1 MEYKLLATD
10 LDGTLLNEQKEI
22 DLENIQAIHEYRER
36 GGRVVI
42 CSGRSPLSTRWI
54 ANSIGLK
61 GEPIIAYNGAIILD
75 EDGEIMEQ
83 AVFQHSHL
91 LSFWELCE
99 GEGIYA
105 HFYEGDTLLVPRET
119 KWNKHWI
126 ENNIP
131 TLEKTGSRAEELAS
145 FRSKCQVKRVDDF
158 YQYLKSNQPDITKIA
173 VFDEGG
179 RLADFSKV
187 IAEQVEGLEISSSL
201 NFLNLEISPSGV
213 SKASSLLKLSEKYDI
228 PISQIAAI
236 GDNYNDSLMLSA
248 AGLGIAM
255 GNAPDEVKAVADQVT
270 YSNHEAGVAH
280 AIRRFLLKW

>member
-1 MEYKLLATD
+1 MAYKLLATD
-10 LDGTLLNEQKEI
+10 LDGTLLNEHREI
-22 DLENIQAIHEYRER
+22 DRENIQAIHEFREK

-54 ANSIGLK
+54 ANTIGLQ

-75 EDGEIMEQ
+75 ENGEISEQ
-83 AVFQHSHL
+83 ATFEHDHL
-91 LSFWELCE
+91 LNFWELCE

-105 HFYEGDTLLVPRET
+105 HFYEGDTLLVPTET
-119 KWNKHWI
+119 KWNKNWI
-126 ENNIP
+126 ENNILS
-131 TLEKTGSRAEELAS
+131 LEKTGAKAADLKHFRAQ
-145 FRSKCQVKRVDDF
+145 CQVKIVEGF
-158 YQYLKSNQPDITKIA
+158 YQYIKSNQPVITKIA
-173 VFDEGG
+173 VFDEKG

-187 IAEQVEGLEISSSL
+187 IAEHVGGLEVSSSL

-255 GNAPDEVKAVADQVT
+255 GNAPEQVKALADHVT
-270 YSNHEAGVAH
+270 ATNDEGGVAQ
-280 AIRRFLLKW
+280 AIRRYLLK

>member
-1 MEYKLLATD
+1 MLAYKLLATD
-10 LDGTLLNEQKEI
+10 LDGTLLNEDREI
-22 DLENIQAIHEYRER
+22 DRENIQAIHEFRQK

-54 ANSIGLK
+54 ANTIGLI

-75 EDGEIMEQ
+75 ENGKISEQ
-83 AVFQHSHL
+83 AVFKHDHL

-99 GEGIYA
+99 GEGFYA
-105 HFYEGDTLLVPRET
+105 HFYEGDTLLVPKET
-119 KWNKHWI
+119 QWNKNWI

-131 TLEKTGSRAEELAS
+131 SLEKTGGRATDLES
-145 FRSKCQVKRVDDF
+145 VRGQCQVKLVDDF
-158 YQYLKSNQPDITKIA
+158 YRYIKSNQPAITKIA
-173 VFDEGG
+173 VFDEEG

-187 IAEQVEGLEISSSL
+187 IGEQVGGMEVSSSL

-228 PISQIAAI
+228 RISQMAAI
-236 GDNYNDSLMLSA
+236 GDNYNDSLMLKA

-255 GNAPDEVKAVADQVT
+255 GNAPDEVKALADHVT
-270 YSNHEAGVAH
+270 GTNQEAGVAQ
-280 AIRRFLLKW
+280 AIRRYLL

>member
-1 MEYKLLATD
+1 MAYKLLATD
-10 LDGTLLNEQKEI
+10 LDGTLLNEQREI
-22 DLENIQAIHEYRER
+22 DRENIDAIHEYRQK

-54 ANSIGLK
+54 ANTIGLK

-75 EDGEIMEQ
+75 ENGEISEQ
-83 AVFQHSHL
+83 AVFEHDHL

-99 GEGIYA
+99 GEGFYA
-105 HFYEGDTLLVPRET
+105 HFYEGDTLLVPKET
-119 KWNKHWI
+119 KWNKNWI

-131 TLEKTGSRAEELAS
+131 SLEKTNGSATDLVN
-145 FRSKCQVKRVDDF
+145 FRGQCQVKMVDDF
-158 YQYLKSNQPDITKIA
+158 YRYIKAKQPDITKIA
-173 VFDEGG
+173 VFDEEG

-187 IAEQVEGLEISSSL
+187 IGQQVGGMEVSSSL

-236 GDNYNDSLMLSA
+236 GDNYNDALMLTA

-255 GNAPDEVKAVADQVT
+255 GNAPDEVKMLADQVT
-270 YSNHEAGVAH
+270 GSNQEAGVAQ
-280 AIRRFLLKW
+280 AIRRYLLK

>member
-1 MEYKLLATD
+1 MAYKLLATD
-10 LDGTLLNEQKEI
+10 LDGTLLNEQREI
-22 DLENIQAIHEYRER
+22 DRENIDAIHEYRQK

-54 ANSIGLK
+54 ANTIGLK

-75 EDGEIMEQ
+75 ENGEISEQ
-83 AVFQHSHL
+83 AVFEHDHL

-99 GEGIYA
+99 GEGFYA
-105 HFYEGDTLLVPRET
+105 HFYEGDTLLVPKET
-119 KWNKHWI
+119 KWNKNWI

-131 TLEKTGSRAEELAS
+131 SLEKTNGSATDLVN
-145 FRSKCQVKRVDDF
+145 FRGQCQVKMVDDF
-158 YQYLKSNQPDITKIA
+158 YRYIKAKQPDITKIA
-173 VFDEGG
+173 VFDEEG

-187 IAEQVEGLEISSSL
+187 IGQQVGGMEVSSSL

-236 GDNYNDSLMLSA
+236 GDNYNDALMLTA

-255 GNAPDEVKAVADQVT
+255 GNAPDEVKLLADQVT
-270 YSNHEAGVAH
+270 GSNQEAGVAQ
-280 AIRRFLLKW
+280 AIRRYLLK

>member
-1 MEYKLLATD
+1 MMAYKLLATD
-10 LDGTLLNEQKEI
+10 LDGTLLNENREI
-22 DLENIQAIHEYRER
+22 DRENIQAIHDFRQK

-54 ANSIGLK
+54 ANTIGLI

-75 EDGEIMEQ
+75 ENGEISEQ
-83 AVFQHSHL
+83 AVFEHDHL

-99 GEGIYA
+99 GEGFYA
-105 HFYEGDTLLVPRET
+105 HFYEGDALLVPKET
-119 KWNKHWI
+119 KWNKNWI

-131 TLEKTGSRAEELAS
+131 SLEKTGGRAVDLEK
-145 FRSKCQVKRVDDF
+145 FRGQCQVKMVDDF
-158 YQYLKSNQPDITKIA
+158 YRYIKSNQPDITKIA
-173 VFDEGG
+173 VFDEEG

-187 IAEQVEGLEISSSL
+187 IGEQVGGMEVSSSL

-228 PISQIAAI
+228 PISQMAAI
-236 GDNYNDSLMLSA
+236 GDNYNDSLMLTT

-255 GNAPDEVKAVADQVT
+255 GNAPDEVKALADQVT
-270 YSNHEAGVAH
+270 GSNQEAGVAQ
-280 AIRRFLLKW
+280 AIRRYLL

>member
-1 MEYKLLATD
+1 MAYKLLATD
-10 LDGTLLNEQKEI
+10 LDGTLLNEQREI
-22 DLENIQAIHEYRER
+22 DRENIDAIHEYRQK

-54 ANSIGLK
+54 ANTIGLK

-75 EDGEIMEQ
+75 ENGEISEQ
-83 AVFQHSHL
+83 AVFEHDHL

-99 GEGIYA
+99 GEGFYA
-105 HFYEGDTLLVPRET
+105 HFYEGDTLLVPKET
-119 KWNKHWI
+119 KWNKNWI

-131 TLEKTGSRAEELAS
+131 SLEKTNGSATDLVN
-145 FRSKCQVKRVDDF
+145 FRGQCQVKMVDDF
-158 YQYLKSNQPDITKIA
+158 YRYIKANQPDITKIA
-173 VFDEGG
+173 VFDEEG

-187 IAEQVEGLEISSSL
+187 IGQQVGGMEVSSSL

-236 GDNYNDSLMLSA
+236 GDNYNDALMLTA

-255 GNAPDEVKAVADQVT
+255 GNAPDEVKLLADQVT
-270 YSNHEAGVAH
+270 GSNQEAGVAQ
-280 AIRRFLLKW
+280 AIRRYLLK

>member
-1 MEYKLLATD
+1 MAYKLLATD
-10 LDGTLLNEQKEI
+10 LDGTLLNEHREI
-22 DLENIQAIHEYRER
+22 DRENIEAIHEYRKN

-54 ANSIGLK
+54 ANTIGLK

-75 EDGEIMEQ
+75 ENGENSEQ
-83 AVFQHSHL
+83 AIFDHDRL

-99 GEGIYA
+99 GEGFYA
-105 HFYEGDTLLVPRET
+105 HFYEGDTLLVPKET
-119 KWNKHWI
+119 KWNKNWI

-131 TLEKTGSRAEELAS
+131 SLEKTGSRAADLEI
-145 FRSKCQVKRVDDF
+145 FRGQCQVKIVDDF
-158 YQYLKSNQPDITKIA
+158 YRYMKCNQPDITKIA
-173 VFDEGG
+173 VFDEEG

-187 IAEQVEGLEISSSL
+187 IGEQIGGMEVSSSL

-213 SKASSLLKLSEKYDI
+213 SKASSLLKLSEKYNI

-236 GDNYNDSLMLSA
+236 GDNYNDSLMLKA

-255 GNAPDEVKAVADQVT
+255 GNAPAEVKALADQVT
-270 YSNHEAGVAH
+270 GNNQEAGVAQ
-280 AIRRFLLKW
+280 AIRRYLL